1 MVDTS
6 LLLTSCHCTHLMSRA
21 RDTALLSRSWLVTG
35 ASLWPGLGRA
45 QCSRWK
51 ARSDTRSSSTRR
63 QRPSRDQRLASSGP
77 VSMLYTVW
85 RSLYYPWASS
95 RPVSMLDTVTMLILV
110 TVVCVGS
117 EES

>member
-1 MVDTS
+1 
-6 LLLTSCHCTHLMSRA
+6 MSRA
-21 RDTALLSRSWLVTG
+21 RDTALRSRSWLVTG
-35 ASLWPGLGRA
+35 ASLWPWLGRA

-63 QRPSRDQRLASSGP
+63 QRPRRDQRPASSGP

-110 TVVCVGS
+110 TVVWAVRRVRVYT
-117 EES
+117 